1 MPLYAPSNYAEL
13 TYWLHEL
20 LKDGCRGPRAI
31 RYPRGG
37 ENARLAQYDCSGQDY
52 DFLHR
57 TEGAQAVLISYA
69 DEMDDILTAC
79 EKLAEH
85 RINCDA
91 LKLVKLFPFTEKMI
105 EL

>member
-1 MPLYAPSNYAEL
+1 MPRASVTNAGVSLYLSLIHIFYAPSNYAEL

-37 ENARLAQYDCSGQDY
+37 ENARLAQYGCSGQDY

-57 TEGAQAVLISYA
+57 TEGAQAVLILSL
-69 DEMDDILTAC
+69 I
-79 EKLAEH
+79 H
-85 RINCDA
+85 I
-91 LKLVKLFPFTEKMI
+91 
-105 EL
+105 

>member
-1 MPLYAPSNYAEL
+1 MTARVLFRQTEKRIRRYDPAFLSQVGMPLYAPSNYAEL

-57 TEGAQAVLISYA
+57 TEAPRR
-69 DEMDDILTAC
+69 C
-79 EKLAEH
+79 
-85 RINCDA
+85 
-91 LKLVKLFPFTEKMI
+91 
-105 EL
+105 